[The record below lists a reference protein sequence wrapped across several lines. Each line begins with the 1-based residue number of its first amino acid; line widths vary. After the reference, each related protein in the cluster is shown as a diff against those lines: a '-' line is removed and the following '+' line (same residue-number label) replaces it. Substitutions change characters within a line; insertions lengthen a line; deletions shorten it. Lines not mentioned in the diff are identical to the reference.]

1 MNWVTLHLTEWSMRF
16 DHAYYNFSTNADH
29 EGVQRYLYR
38 LTMSLPLC
46 YKSRSACVFLSFAL
60 IVSHPTLSE
69 FLRRPI
75 LALAAMVLNP
85 ERYRPHAA
93 NTPSRARL
101 SACDLTRLETDAD
114 RQRAV
119 NIIRTILATHEITEE
134 QLEAELDVG
143 GVDWAKAGDKE
154 IDLSCLAM
162 L

>member
-1 MNWVTLHLTEWSMRF
+1 MRY
-16 DHAYYNFSTNADH
+16 DHAYFNFSTNADH

-38 LTMSLPLC
+38 MTMSLPLC
-46 YKSRSACVFLSFAL
+46 YESRSAFMFLSFAF
-60 IVSHPTLSE
+60 IVSHPRLPE

-75 LALAAMVLNP
+75 LALAAMVLKP
-85 ERYRPHAA
+85 ERYQPHAA

-114 RQRAV
+114 RQQAV
-119 NIIRTILATHEITEE
+119 NIIRTILAAHDITEE

-143 GVDWAKAGDKE
+143 GADWAKAGDRE
-154 IDLSCLAM
+154 IDLSCLAV